1 MFLKSG
7 GIIPRS
13 PKLMNL
19 HNQDIEKLDLLI
31 EPSEKSEFTVYE
43 DDGKSNDYKKGLS
56 LETKFNVNPSKKM
69 EFQLMLNALVNT
81 RQKLK
86 VLCCQYVV
94 LK

>member
-56 LETKFNVNPSKKM
+56 LETKFNVNPSKKWS
-69 EFQLMLNALVNT
+69 FN
-81 RQKLK
+81 
-86 VLCCQYVV
+86 
-94 LK
+94 